1 MKNTRTDPAVKQSA
15 FVRPYS
21 VFAEHRSF
29 KAPPHEM
36 LRPPTPFLSQFVGVS
51 A

>member
-1 MKNTRTDPAVKQSA
+1 MKNTRTEPAVKQSA

-29 KAPPHEM
+29 KAPRTECSA
-36 LRPPTPFLSQFVGVS
+36 LRPGFFLS
-51 A
+51 

>member
-29 KAPPHEM
+29 QGLNGM
-36 LRPPTPFLSQFVGVS
+36 LRPPDRFLSQFVGVS